1 MMDQAS
7 LHKKWNYGKLQTAKK
22 LLEWFTLDKKKWSLE
37 TSKYF
42 SVYGSA
48 VKDITAKLEMNGKLD
63 FRSKEE
69 NKRNA
74 HFDVGRS
81 WIQRK
86 KMEMKKKYWKI
97 FGEEMERREMVRIL
111 EVLTDDAFMKHG
123 IGGLKAKVNKT
134 MSKLNLYGAGRRFRN
149 QGARGWGGYG
159 PNVQLVKLT
168 FANGATV
175 VLPAHSYRVMEKDGI
190 FDRNGQVKPTVM
202 GHPAQVTQTSGICPP
217 TKTTTVDA
225 AVKTVRTM
233 DAVVQKDIPPKLK
246 SVGTFD
252 GTKPKMEILEAPVKT
267 FVKPGEQRGASA
279 TGAPIPSLEFLHVLL
294 TMWLIQAMALMIKG
308 IWNYAGK
315 AMNGFWN
322 IRMELVMVTF
332 LLAKAVSHKVEGG
345 PAIRAVPLNGGG
357 VGEIA
362 KGEAFQAE
370 GVRIDR
376 RGKAE
381 GIGGAHGA
389 YKDGWFD
396 LAPTHRCGG
405 VSTDDNCQLWSSD
418 GRRQM

>member
-7 LHKKWNYGKLQTAKK
+7 MHKNWNYGKLQTAKK

-63 FRSKEE
+63 FQSKEE

-86 KMEMKKKYWKI
+86 KMELKKKYWKI

-111 EVLTDDAFMKHG
+111 EVLTDDAFMQHG

-168 FANGATV
+168 FANGYGRAACAL
-175 VLPAHSYRVMEKDGI
+175 LP
-190 FDRNGQVKPTVM
+190 
-202 GHPAQVTQTSGICPP
+202 GH
-217 TKTTTVDA
+217 
-225 AVKTVRTM
+225 
-233 DAVVQKDIPPKLK
+233 
-246 SVGTFD
+246 
-252 GTKPKMEILEAPVKT
+252 
-267 FVKPGEQRGASA
+267 GEG
-279 TGAPIPSLEFLHVLL
+279 
-294 TMWLIQAMALMIKG
+294 
-308 IWNYAGK
+308 
-315 AMNGFWN
+315 
-322 IRMELVMVTF
+322 
-332 LLAKAVSHKVEGG
+332 
-345 PAIRAVPLNGGG
+345 
-357 VGEIA
+357 
-362 KGEAFQAE
+362 
-370 GVRIDR
+370 
-376 RGKAE
+376 
-381 GIGGAHGA
+381 
-389 YKDGWFD
+389 
-396 LAPTHRCGG
+396 
-405 VSTDDNCQLWSSD
+405 
-418 GRRQM
+418 